1 MGSEKP
7 NKYKGAVA
15 TIFDPEGR
23 VLILLRGAGA
33 HWKPLH
39 WGAPGG
45 LVEPGES
52 PEDTVAREVQ
62 EETTLRVKNLV
73 KLYVSETNIVHFAT
87 QDYTGNV
94 QLDYE
99 HDDFA
104 WVYPDELTN
113 YNIVPGMQESV
124 RRAKETL

>member
-39 WGAPGG
+39 WGGPGG
-45 LVEPGES
+45 MIEPGED
-52 PEDTVAREVQ
+52 PLAAVTREVK
-62 EETTLRVKNLV
+62 EETSLDVHNLV
-73 KLYVSETNIVHFAT
+73 ETYVSDAEIVHFTT
-87 QDYTGNV
+87 QSYTGTV
-94 QLDYE
+94 KLDYE

-104 WVYPDELTN
+104 WVYPKELTN
-113 YNIVPGMQESV
+113 YDRVATLDKLVE
-124 RRAKETL
+124 RAKEIL